1 MTHYAKHRVT
11 DFLVPE
17 RHHTSKTNCVLIVND
32 NCCESPQT
40 ACRNQRNQNQHRA
53 TKIPGEPT
61 MSLLW
66 SVGFHCGYLSGD
78 AANDRG
84 RVWRGEDVQHGTAAR
99 SRRCL
104 HHACWIKYGCR
115 GQRLEML
122 CRIEVIPVAGI
133 VWINRSE

>member
-32 NCCESPQT
+32 NSCESPQA
-40 ACRNQRNQNQHRA
+40 ACRNQRNQNQRRA

-66 SVGFHCGYLSGD
+66 SVGIHCGYLSGD

-84 RVWRGEDVQHGTAAR
+84 QAWRGEDVQHGTAAR
-99 SRRCL
+99 SRRRLNLLDNVRVSRATVRNALPDRSHTSCWDCL
-104 HHACWIKYGCR
+104 D
-115 GQRLEML
+115 Q
-122 CRIEVIPVAGI
+122 P
-133 VWINRSE
+133 

>member
-32 NCCESPQT
+32 NCCESPRT

-66 SVGFHCGYLSGD
+66 SVGIHCGYLSGD
-78 AANDRG
+78 AATTLVRHGGAKTFSMAQQRG
-84 RVWRGEDVQHGTAAR
+84 PTV
-99 SRRCL
+99 
-104 HHACWIKYGCR
+104 ACTTFVG
-115 GQRLEML
+115 
-122 CRIEVIPVAGI
+122 
-133 VWINRSE
+133 